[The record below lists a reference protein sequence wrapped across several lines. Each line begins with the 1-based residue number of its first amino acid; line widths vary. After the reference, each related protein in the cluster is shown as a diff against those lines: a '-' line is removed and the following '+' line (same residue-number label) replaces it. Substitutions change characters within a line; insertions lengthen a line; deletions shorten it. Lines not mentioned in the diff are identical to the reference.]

1 MAVNQNSI
9 SLPTPKLSSRGFRQF
24 LIMFSTKLD
33 LLFVFFNSPEALSS
47 GSDEAKLLAGNVSD
61 DTNLDDSG
69 ISLLAFPSR
78 TKLKLCNIHV
88 TQSWLRA

>member
-9 SLPTPKLSSRGFRQF
+9 SLPTPKLSSHGFRQF

-33 LLFVFFNSPEALSS
+33 LPGFFNSPEALSS

-61 DTNLDDSG
+61 DTNLDESG